1 MRHLLAILLLVVTG
15 VSARAQEAEP
25 VEDSLPMAP
34 RSTFT
39 SAAERIKAWHD
50 DLSQLR
56 RELPKL
62 HVNLFAD
69 CARDDWVKAAAELDR
84 QLGELSDSQ
93 IRVEMSR
100 LVAKLGDG
108 HTSIRFPPSEADRYL
123 PFFVEQFADGW
134 YITSATAEHKDLL
147 ECRLVEIEGHAIAE
161 VVERLGEITSS
172 DNPFGRDLGATWHLT
187 NVDMLAG
194 LGLVQEAEEIEV
206 RVRPLK
212 GGDERRVKLPTAK
225 VKRETLLTAPDST
238 PGKDEALPISL
249 RQRSRPYGHRM
260 IGFGALY
267 LWYDAC
273 RDQREGQTVAQ
284 WTARVLKEIDRNP
297 PERVIID
304 LRRNGG
310 GLSNLLDPMI
320 RSLAEVRKAGKVPGG
335 IYVLI
340 GSNTQSA
347 AQRNTSSL
355 KFTCKATLVGT
366 PTGQG
371 PRRFGAIRTFA
382 LDNSRARVSYSTRRW
397 GTKLPPLPAGEID
410 AVNPDVPVA
419 RDAGLHFAGRDPALE
434 AALMHGP

>member
-1 MRHLLAILLLVVTG
+1 MRQILLILLLICAG
-15 VSARAQEAEP
+15 LPAAAQDADP
-25 VEDSLPMAP
+25 VEDSLPAAP
-34 RSTFT
+34 RSSFT
-39 SAAERIKAWHD
+39 SAAERIRSWHE
-50 DLSQLR
+50 DLAQLR

-69 CARDDWVKAAAELDR
+69 CAREDWVKAAADLDR
-84 QLGELSDSQ
+84 RLDELSDSQ

-108 HTSIRFPPSEADRYL
+108 HTTIRFPPSEADRYL

-134 YITSATAEHKDLL
+134 YITSAAPEHKDLL
-147 ECRLVEIEGHAIAE
+147 ECRLVTINGHPIAD
-161 VVERLGEITSS
+161 VVEQLGDITSS

-194 LGLVQEAEEIEV
+194 LGLVPETEEIEV

-212 GGDERRVKLPTAK
+212 GGQERAVKLPTAK
-225 VKRETLLTAPDST
+225 VKRELLLTAPDT
-238 PGKDEALPISL
+238 APGKDQALPVSL
-249 RQRSRPYGHRM
+249 RNRDRQYGHRM

-267 LWYDAC
+267 VWYDVC
-273 RDQREGQTVAQ
+273 RDHRKGESVAQ
-284 WTARVLKEIDRNP
+284 WTERVLRSIDKNP

-310 GLSNLLDPMI
+310 GQSTLLDPMI
-320 RSLAEVRKAGKVPGG
+320 RSLAEARKAGKLPGG

-355 KFTCKATLVGT
+355 KAIGKAVLVGT

-371 PRRFGAIRTFA
+371 PRRFGAIQTFQ
-382 LDNSRARVSYSTRRW
+382 LENSGARVSYSTRRW

-410 AVNPDVPVA
+410 AVNPDIPVA
-419 RDAGLHFAGRDPALE
+419 RDARLHFEGRDPALE
-434 AALMHGP
+434 AALIHAP